1 MFVILIFIITESL
14 NEILVS
20 ENLHQFLLKKF
31 KMSHVQ
37 AANAKGGECCGGSI
51 RIRSTFQ
58 PLTLGMKRERH
69 TLHPTDVYLR

>member
-1 MFVILIFIITESL
+1 MKICICFYKT
-14 NEILVS
+14 
-20 ENLHQFLLKKF
+20 F
-31 KMSHVQ
+31 KISHVQ
-37 AANAKGGECCGGSI
+37 AAKAKGGECCGGII